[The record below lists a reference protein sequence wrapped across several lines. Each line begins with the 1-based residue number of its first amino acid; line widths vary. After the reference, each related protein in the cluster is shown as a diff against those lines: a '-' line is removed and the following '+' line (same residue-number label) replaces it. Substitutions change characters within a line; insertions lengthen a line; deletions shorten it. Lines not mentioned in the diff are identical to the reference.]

1 MAYRDYDRGYR
12 GSAGERDFD
21 RDYDRDYERGQERG
35 AYGREGGF
43 REGGYGAREGWR
55 GEAERGGMGRG
66 ERDWYGSE
74 PYRGGGGYGGSS
86 ESWRSGGGYGGGG
99 YAAGGYGGGSYGGGS
114 YGGGAYRGGAYRGGS
129 YGGEPYD
136 ASSYGY
142 GPSYGRYGAR
152 SYGGAGGFERDEYG
166 YAARDRESW
175 MGRHAG
181 RGPKGYRRSDDR
193 IREDVND
200 RLTAH
205 PDIDASEIEVRVQN
219 GEVTLSGVVED
230 RRTKRMAED
239 AIEEIA
245 GVDDV
250 HNQLKVRHGFLAGL
264 TGEKADE
271 REVSRAAV
279 REGTQRSTST
289 TSTTGAASTTGAT
302 GTSTT
307 TGAGTG
313 TRG

>member
-1 MAYRDYDRGYR
+1 MTYRDYDPGYR

-21 RDYDRDYERGQERG
+21 RDYDREHERGYEREVGRDYGGRGQERG
-35 AYGREGGF
+35 AYG

-55 GEAERGGMGRG
+55 GESERGGFGRG
-66 ERDWYGSE
+66 ERDWYGTE
-74 PYRGGGGYGGSS
+74 RYRGGRGYGGASESGRAYGGGWYGGGAYGGSAYRGGGYGGA
-86 ESWRSGGGYGGGG
+86 GYGG
-99 YAAGGYGGGSYGGGS
+99 AGYGS
-114 YGGGAYRGGAYRGGS
+114 
-129 YGGEPYD
+129 EPYD
-136 ASSYGY
+136 ASSY

-152 SYGGAGGFERDEYG
+152 SYGRTSGFESDEYG
-166 YAARDRESW
+166 YGARDRESW
-175 MGRHAG
+175 LGRHAG

-205 PDIDASEIEVRVQN
+205 PDIDATEIEVRVQN
-219 GEVTLSGVVED
+219 GEVTLTGVVED

-239 AIEEIA
+239 AIEDVI

-271 REVSRAAV
+271 REVSRPPV
-279 REGTQRSTST
+279 REGPQRSPG
-289 TSTTGAASTTGAT
+289 TTGP
-302 GTSTT
+302 STT
-307 TGAGTG
+307 TGAGTT

>member
-1 MAYRDYDRGYR
+1 
-12 GSAGERDFD
+12 
-21 RDYDRDYERGQERG
+21 
-35 AYGREGGF
+35 
-43 REGGYGAREGWR
+43 
-55 GEAERGGMGRG
+55 
-66 ERDWYGSE
+66 
-74 PYRGGGGYGGSS
+74 
-86 ESWRSGGGYGGGG
+86 
-99 YAAGGYGGGSYGGGS
+99 
-114 YGGGAYRGGAYRGGS
+114 
-129 YGGEPYD
+129 
-136 ASSYGY
+136 
-142 GPSYGRYGAR
+142 
-152 SYGGAGGFERDEYG
+152 
-166 YAARDRESW
+166 

-205 PDIDASEIEVRVQN
+205 PDIDASEIEVRVQS
-219 GEVTLSGVVED
+219 GEVTLTGVVED

-239 AIEEIA
+239 AIEDVT

-279 REGTQRSTST
+279 REGTSRSTG
-289 TSTTGAASTTGAT
+289 TTGTT

-307 TGAGTG
+307 TGTG
-313 TRG
+313 TTARG